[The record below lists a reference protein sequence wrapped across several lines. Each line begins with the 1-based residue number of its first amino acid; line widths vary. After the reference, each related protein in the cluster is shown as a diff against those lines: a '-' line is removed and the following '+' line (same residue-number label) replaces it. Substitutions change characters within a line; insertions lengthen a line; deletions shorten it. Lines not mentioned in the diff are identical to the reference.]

1 MPNRTDNI
9 KTNVDNAVKAL
20 KSNDIAN
27 NGEMLKHIQLLEKIT
42 FDYFELQSE
51 LLKVTDRKEYYK
63 HEYFAECDRAEE
75 LNKALDSA
83 CDYLALM
90 EAFRKPL
97 SKQDWLKSL
106 KELHNGY

>member
-1 MPNRTDNI
+1 MPNKTDI
-9 KTNVDNAVKAL
+9 DNAIKAL
-20 KSNDIAN
+20 KANDIAKC
-27 NGEMLKHIQLLEKIT
+27 GEMASHIQLLEQLEL
-42 FDYFELQSE
+42 DYFELQNE
-51 LLKVTDRKEYYK
+51 LLKVADRKEYYK

-106 KELHNGY
+106 KGDA